1 MSVQSLQEEKNRL
14 RHAEAAQENWT
25 VLEAATLLR
34 LPLMELLFKAQSI
47 HRTHFNPNQVQLST
61 LLNIKSG
68 GCPEDCGYC
77 PQSARFETDVQ
88 ASGLLDVATVAK
100 AALAAREAGATRFCM
115 GAAWRAPKDKD
126 LDQVIP
132 LIQAVKNLG
141 METCV
146 TLGMLRPAHAVAIGR
161 ESRSRDIEKTPR
173 AFGPVL
179 EGPVHPVG
187 GLGFVEHEF
196 RVGKDRGAGGV
207 DEAAE
212 MVLVHVSHVNRGDL
226 RGRDAAGRERVGQL
240 AEFLRHEGARA
251 RVDQG
256 VARAKLQQVAKD
268 RHGQRVGGRAFQQ
281 LFGLGAVAGIGN
293 FSERR
298 RQRPVEER
306 RDLDVADFQCRA
318 RFVPHRNPPSGHDAR
333 AAMMAREEPG

>member
-146 TLGMLRPAHAVAIGR
+146 TLGMLRPEHAAKLKDAGLDYYNHNLDTSPEFYGTVISTRTYQDRLDTLASVRDAGINVCCGGIIGMGETIEDRASLLCTLANMPTQPESVPINMLVRVKGTPLEAQPKIDSFEMVRTVATARIMMPKSFVRLSAGR
-161 ESRSRDIEKTPR
+161 QEMT
-173 AFGPVL
+173 
-179 EGPVHPVG
+179 
-187 GLGFVEHEF
+187 
-196 RVGKDRGAGGV
+196 
-207 DEAAE
+207 DEAQA
-212 MVLVHVSHVNRGDL
+212 LCFF
-226 RGRDAAGRERVGQL
+226 AGANSIFYGEQL
-240 AEFLRHEGARA
+240 LTT
-251 RVDQG
+251 DNP
-256 VARAKLQQVAKD
+256 LTLDD
-268 RHGQRVGGRAFQQ
+268 RH
-281 LFGLGAVAGIGN
+281 LFDRIGLTTAT
-293 FSERR
+293 
-298 RQRPVEER
+298 
-306 RDLDVADFQCRA
+306 
-318 RFVPHRNPPSGHDAR
+318 
-333 AAMMAREEPG
+333 AAHG